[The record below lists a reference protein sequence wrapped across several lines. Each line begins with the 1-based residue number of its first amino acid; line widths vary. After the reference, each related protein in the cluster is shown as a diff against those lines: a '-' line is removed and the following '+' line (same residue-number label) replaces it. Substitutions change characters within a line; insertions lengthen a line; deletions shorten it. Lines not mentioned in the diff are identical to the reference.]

1 MKAVLLVQT
10 VFMASETALL
20 PIYKER
26 WDLYWKLVSLA
37 MGRTKESLSA
47 DFNLNVLKDTYD
59 HKCYLARLD
68 WDRHFMP

>member
-37 MGRTKESLSA
+37 MGRSVPKS
-47 DFNLNVLKDTYD
+47 
-59 HKCYLARLD
+59 H
-68 WDRHFMP
+68 